1 MVERTIRRPAASP
14 TRVMALMCGVVL
26 ALGAYGF
33 SASAASAAAKPKVT
47 VATATVPGVGTVL
60 VDAQGHTLYTLTNNG
75 AAVACTG
82 TCAAAWP
89 PLTVAAGAKVKG
101 AKGTKSLGVT
111 TDTNQATAAGLP
123 LYRFAGDTKAK
134 QANGEGL
141 NSFGGTWHVVKA
153 SGGKATTKTTSTTSG
168 SSGY

>member
-1 MVERTIRRPAASP
+1 MVEQLVRRSAASP
-14 TRVMALMCGVVL
+14 MRVLALMCGVVL

-33 SASAASAAAKPKVT
+33 NALPASAAAKVT
-47 VATATVPGVGTVL
+47 VGTATVPGVGTVL

-82 TCAAAWP
+82 TCASAWP

-101 AKGTKSLGVT
+101 AKGTKSLS
-111 TDTNQATAAGLP
+111 ATADTHQVTAARLP
-123 LYRFAGDTKAK
+123 LYRFSGDTKAK

-141 NSFGGTWHVVKA
+141 NSFGGTWHVVKV
-153 SGGKATTKTTSTTSG
+153 SGAKTPTKSTSTTSG
-168 SSGY
+168 YSGY